1 MRTYLEDASEEDS
14 KIFTEAMEQVLGPL
28 DNPRYMIPRQVKTI
42 SDTWVSK
49 LLPEIIGKY
58 FRTKKK
64 KLVMFHSVP
73 KKLAQNKEDAAIFQ
87 KHWNFEVSPGEVMYG
102 YSKDGREK
110 VRWAVEQDLSPRGDF
125 HSKSVFT

>member
-1 MRTYLEDASEEDS
+1 
-14 KIFTEAMEQVLGPL
+14 MEQVLGPL
-28 DNPRYMIPRQVKTI
+28 DNPRYMIPRQVKMI
-42 SDTWVSK
+42 SDNWVSK

-102 YSKDGREK
+102 YSKDGREQ